1 VHPADEND
9 LILHR
14 NLERSQDLPG
24 SNLKGRWC
32 RARRNARQ
40 ECSAMKMS
48 HLANFLMMIVG
59 GAVQEVSSAVR
70 RKLRGVARAD

>member
-1 VHPADEND
+1 MERRDPVRVQPSERPAT
-9 LILHR
+9 R
-14 NLERSQDLPG
+14 TVSRSP
-24 SNLKGRWC
+24 
-32 RARRNARQ
+32 Q

-70 RKLRGVARAD
+70 RKLRNVPQNQ